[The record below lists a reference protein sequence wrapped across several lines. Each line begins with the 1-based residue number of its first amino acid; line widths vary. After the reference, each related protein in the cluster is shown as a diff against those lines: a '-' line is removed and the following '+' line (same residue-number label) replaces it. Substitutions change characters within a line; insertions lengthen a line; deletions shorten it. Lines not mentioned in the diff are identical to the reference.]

1 MHLIDIFI
9 AVPILWGFYK
19 GITRG
24 LVFEISTFVGL
35 LLATFAAV
43 KFTDFLSTY
52 LRTEYGWES
61 EYLPHAVF
69 AILFILVL
77 LLVYLLAKW
86 LTYVIGKIKLGW
98 ANKLLGAAV
107 GALKFAFIVSAILFV
122 LNAVHEK
129 APFLPDDLS
138 EKSLLY
144 KPVSL
149 LSEWML
155 KYYDSYH
162 FEDIINELQSKVISG
177 KQRN

>member
-9 AVPILWGFYK
+9 AVPLLWGFYK

-24 LVFEISTFVGL
+24 FVFEISTLAGL
-35 LLATFAAV
+35 LLSTFAAV

-52 LRTEYGWES
+52 MRTEYGWES

-69 AILFILVL
+69 AMLFILAL

-86 LTYVIGKIKLGW
+86 LTYVLGKIKLGW
-98 ANKLLGAAV
+98 ANKLAGAII
-107 GALKFAFIVSAILFV
+107 GTLKFAFIVSAILFV

-155 KYYDSYH
+155 KNYDSFH
-162 FEDIINELQSKVISG
+162 FMEIIKEVESKVVS
-177 KQRN
+177 K

>member
-9 AVPILWGFYK
+9 AVPLLWGFYK

-24 LVFEISTFVGL
+24 FVFEISTLAGL

-43 KFTDFLSTY
+43 KFTDFLSNY
-52 LRTEYGWES
+52 LRTEHGWES

-69 AILFILVL
+69 SMLFILVL
-77 LLVYLLAKW
+77 ILVYLLAKL
-86 LTYVIGKIKLGW
+86 LTHVLGKIKLGW
-98 ANKLLGAAV
+98 ANKLAGAAI
-107 GALKFAFIVSAILFV
+107 GTLKFAFIVSAILFV
-122 LNAVHEK
+122 LNAVNEK

-144 KPVSL
+144 KPISF

-155 KYYDSYH
+155 KSYDSFH
-162 FEDIINELQSKVISG
+162 FEEIIKELESKAISE
-177 KQRN
+177 